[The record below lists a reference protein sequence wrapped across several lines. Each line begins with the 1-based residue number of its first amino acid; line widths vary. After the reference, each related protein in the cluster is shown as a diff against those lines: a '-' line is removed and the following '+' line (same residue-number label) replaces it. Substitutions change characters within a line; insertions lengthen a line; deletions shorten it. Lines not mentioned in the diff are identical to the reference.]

1 MVSAPCCT
9 SSTLGGTPG
18 TSESGSPPSPFCSSR
33 LILSSFCPH
42 CQLALSPPSSASLGT
57 QCHCSRPPWLS
68 LGSSWDRL
76 RTQAGRHGCSL
87 ELSEGR
93 ELMVYGVE
101 AGSLEGVV
109 CGAGLRQPE
118 TLELHPEGAIVI
130 PQSEPRCW
138 GRAASSQPGSSG
150 NQIHNRAEEVRVP
163 PLLCQQLNS
172 DLSRRLWLFDDF

>member
-1 MVSAPCCT
+1 
-9 SSTLGGTPG
+9 
-18 TSESGSPPSPFCSSR
+18 
-33 LILSSFCPH
+33 
-42 CQLALSPPSSASLGT
+42 
-57 QCHCSRPPWLS
+57 
-68 LGSSWDRL
+68 
-76 RTQAGRHGCSL
+76 
-87 ELSEGR
+87 
-93 ELMVYGVE
+93 MVYGVE

-163 PLLCQQLNS
+163 PLSCQQLNS
-172 DLSRRLWLFDDF
+172 DLGRRFWLFDDF